1 MSMLR
6 AVIGVLAAVAM
17 IGGWLWDSF
26 GDPPTGVTIASGIGA
41 AVVLALAVQEIVGR
55 REPRR

>member
-1 MSMLR
+1 MTR

-26 GDPPTGVTIASGIGA
+26 GDAPAGVAIASGVGA
-41 AVVLALAVQEIVGR
+41 AVVLVLAVQEIAGR
-55 REPRR
+55 RSPRR